1 MRTTVEF
8 LWIEG
13 RVERWIRFG
22 HIVQETIQSRSRRTV
37 GFDPGAIFAFVRW
50 TASDY
55 GTVESRIDIL
65 RAVGRGEAYATV
77 PCVAPGGESL
87 LHISG
92 WPKVEAVLTII
103 DRIEALD
110 IAPEEVCPDHWR
122 HVHHRLTAGL
132 TPRPYTKARHAAWLK
147 RREIE
152 T

>member
-1 MRTTVEF
+1 MRTTVEL

-13 RVERWIRFG
+13 RIERWIRFG
-22 HIVQETIQSRSRRTV
+22 HIVQETIKSRSRRTV
-37 GFDPGAIFAFVRW
+37 GFDPGAVFAFVRW

-65 RAVGRGEAYATV
+65 RAVIRGEAYATV

-92 WPKVEAVLTII
+92 WPKVEAVLAVI
-103 DRIEALD
+103 DRIEALG
-110 IAPEEVCPDHWR
+110 IAPEDVCPDHWR

>member
-1 MRTTVEF
+1 MRTTVEL

-22 HIVQETIQSRSRRTV
+22 HIVQETIQSRRRRTV
-37 GFDPGAIFAFVRW
+37 GFDPGAVFAFVRW

-55 GTVESRIDIL
+55 GTVESRINIL
-65 RAVGRGEAYATV
+65 RAVERGEAYTTV

-103 DRIEALD
+103 DRIEALGIVPKD
-110 IAPEEVCPDHWR
+110 VCPDHWR
-122 HVHHRLTAGL
+122 QVHHRLTAGL
-132 TPRPYTKARHAAWLK
+132 TPRHYTKARHTAWLK